1 MKIIDYPTARTKL
14 KRVLARRDDMG
25 LKKVVP
31 IIGVGMNIE
40 AGVMDSWNILLGKIR
55 SHLKISKNAPSPPSQ
70 LAKWEVY
77 LRHLARKNDLQA
89 HVAEKKLQR
98 EVANVLRAATIN
110 NRGLPLYVNLLN
122 GEFRDIINLN
132 FDLSLDRSAAQLK
145 FRQWADS
152 EKQGMHSAPLYRW
165 YDAYSGNNST
175 PTRIWH
181 PHGDIQRID
190 TIKLGTR
197 MYGMYIKEIEH
208 ARKEMMGIASILDRD
223 HPDRRDAVFA
233 QTRDWIFADT
243 YTSWLAILCH
253 APVVIVG
260 AGLGTDEWPLWWA
273 LHERA
278 RYQNRL
284 KSKQPTYFLTEAEDT
299 SCLPTHL
306 QGLPAMI
313 DVLPFQSNSE
323 IWELLVS

>member
-1 MKIIDYPTARTKL
+1 VKIIDYPTARTKL
-14 KRVLARRDDMG
+14 KRVLARRDDKG
-25 LKKVVP
+25 LKTVVP
-31 IIGVGMNIE
+31 IIGTGMNIE
-40 AGVMDSWNILLGKIR
+40 AGVKDNWDILLGKIR
-55 SHLKISKNAPSPPSQ
+55 RYLNIRKNAPSPPSQ

-77 LRHLARKNDLQA
+77 LRHLARKDDLQA

-98 EVANVLRAATIN
+98 EVAHVLRDATLN

-122 GEFRDIINLN
+122 GNFRDIINLN
-132 FDLSLDRSAAQLK
+132 FDLSLDRSATNLK
-145 FRQWADS
+145 FRQWPKS
-152 EKQGMHSAPLYRW
+152 EKQGMHNAPLYRW
-165 YDAYSGNNST
+165 YDAYTGDNPT

-181 PHGDIQRID
+181 PHGDVQRID

-197 MYGMYIKEIEH
+197 LYGMYIKEIEF
-208 ARKEMMGIASILDRD
+208 ARKEMMGIAGLFDRD
-223 HPDRRDAVFA
+223 NPDHRDAVFV
-233 QTRDWIFADT
+233 QTQDWIFADM
-243 YTSWLAILCH
+243 YTTWLAVLCN
-253 APVVIVG
+253 APVVIIG
-260 AGLGTDEWPLWWA
+260 AGLSTDEWPLWWA

-284 KSKQPTYFLTEAEDT
+284 KSKQPTYFLTEAEGT

-313 DVLPFQSNSE
+313 EVLPFQSNSE